1 MKNIHLIPTDNYSQL
16 VNSTSKYGG
25 LFLSKYYSPMK
36 DMGDSYQ
43 NIYITSDEEIKEGD
57 WCYDDFLKS
66 VFQANSIMGVKTQN
80 TSKKIILTTDQDLI
94 KDGVQAIDDEFLE
107 WFVKNPSCEWVE
119 VKEKQHFEA
128 DKSKRINPLNGVY
141 YSYKIIIPQ
150 EEPKQDL
157 EKEMFELEQEL
168 DIPSSMRWHNSKPK
182 QEIDMSKYISG
193 IDPYDTQATLEEVA
207 KSEAFEFSVDYKP
220 WETDLD
226 YREYA
231 EYGFEKGFIEGTKYQ
246 AERMY
251 SEEDLRK
258 AFSGGR
264 TVYNYKGEWEETYND
279 NMTSSK
285 FENFDKWFE
294 QFKKK

>member
-1 MKNIHLIPTDNYSQL
+1 MKNIHVLPKNIFNQLGVDHYGKTPTQIKIAEFLIN
-16 VNSTSKYGG
+16 K
-25 LFLSKYYSPMK
+25 
-36 DMGDSYQ
+36 

-57 WCYDDFLKS
+57 WCYDKVLNLIFQTDNHTDFKY
-66 VFQANSIMGVKTQN
+66 ANQTDNVL
-80 TSKKIILTTDQDLI
+80 KIILTTDQDLI

-119 VKEKQHFEA
+119 VVKEMYMPQ
-128 DKSKRINPLNGVY
+128 LNGKI
-141 YSYKIIIPQ
+141 SDGKITHELSLNPSDNTLPFYKIIIPQ
-150 EEPKQDL
+150 EE
-157 EKEMFELEQEL
+157 
-168 DIPSSMRWHNSKPK
+168 PK

-231 EYGFEKGFIEGTKYQ
+231 EYGFEKGFIEGTKHQ

-251 SEEDLRK
+251 SEEIELINWLQQSLTAKKFYSTDAEDLI
-258 AFSGGR
+258 
-264 TVYNYKGEWEETYND
+264 
-279 NMTSSK
+279 
-285 FENFDKWFE
+285 E
-294 QFKKK
+294 QFKRK